1 MTGMEW
7 LAAGMGVTVMVAFLV
22 LFWKMTTHS

>member
-1 MTGMEW
+1 MTSMEW

-22 LFWKMTTHS
+22 LFWKMTSH